1 MIIMDETENI
11 YEYLKLTPADS
22 NDRVVQEL
30 DAQISTWTNQLTR
43 QAARAKAKLDVLKRF
58 KAELAANPN
67 MLKEHADKYASLI
80 KQKRLQQEKAIRE
93 DAAIFV
99 VNGQIEESALAEM
112 AKKNPSF
119 TRDEILKI
127 LGATIKQK
135 KVFRYK
141 ETGSGKEM
149 DSTLFRRIAEELAKV
164 KKRDLYAFLNVPHN
178 APMQQIR
185 QICDEI
191 YVENQKRPANDEKA
205 TVNAIVGHCKTQ
217 LLDAGKRADY
227 DYTCG
232 NQSFAPVRSK
242 IERIAAGSDRI
253 IRPEQY
259 KALLE
264 ECTESGMHPDKAEYM
279 IYTTAEKLK
288 VTVIEPADS
297 GSLQMCRFC
306 GALNPAGAQVCKQ
319 CGLPVTITCPRC
331 GRISSSHDELRCVKC
346 GFVFGD
352 FPRAEA
358 LLKDAQT
365 ALKYNNVD
373 EAVRCIEAAE
383 GYWPSN
389 PRLQSVV
396 AEVKKAQGRISAA
409 LPKVRNLC
417 AQHAYYGASA
427 LLGQIGYGSEA
438 TALRKEVE
446 GAVANAEALI
456 AKAKGLRD
464 TNEQIECYMQA
475 LSICSDCTTAKEKLQ
490 LTPPAPPS
498 QICASVSGQA
508 IRVEWSK
515 LPSRYIEYHVV
526 RKVAGRPTGPTD
538 GETVCDTF
546 NNAIDDTRVEPGVSY
561 YYAVYGKCGNVLS
574 RSAAVTTS
582 PAMTVADMTPGAIML
597 DVQATHIG
605 FGFKLPP
612 RAKSIEVFRDGT
624 LIKTVTGSSFT
635 DTGLAPDKRYL
646 YKLVTVY
653 DDCTGRSHRS
663 AGLTQA
669 LCPMSPPQP
678 VELRYSHLGTLA
690 RLDWDKPAKGILH
703 IYESDRPFDILEN
716 AKVNIDNL
724 KYRKI
729 DTAGN
734 SYSFKK
740 DFSGHRYFLPVT
752 VLGNMGVAGKQVKVL
767 SMVKPSGVRFD
778 RNDTF
783 VMVNWEWNNVKA
795 VRISTQVDGG
805 NVRNYDIAAPAK
817 PQYKVELPAGAK
829 AVSIAVASVV
839 KEGGETLLS
848 EETSKVISLK
858 MVRVDFVEVKS
869 ESMLGFIGKDKY
881 SLTVSCD
888 SPLPC
893 QLALLIAENF
903 APTNVENYRPY
914 LTISPQELKPGIELR
929 KEFRYTR
936 VQKGKAVYFRLIA
949 TDADLAKQVMII
961 PETRQIK

>member
-1 MIIMDETENI
+1 MTIMDGTENI

-30 DAQISTWTNQLTR
+30 DAQISNWKNQLTR
-43 QAARAKAKLDVLKRF
+43 QASRAKAKLEVLNRF

-67 MLKEHADKYASLI
+67 MLKEHADKYASVI
-80 KQKRLQQEKAIRE
+80 KQKRQQQEKAIRE

-127 LGATIKQK
+127 IGATIKQK
-135 KVFRYK
+135 KVFKYK
-141 ETGSGKEM
+141 ETGTGKEM
-149 DSTLFRRIAEELAKV
+149 DSTLFRRITEKLGNV
-164 KKRDLYAFLNVPHN
+164 KKRDLYDFINVPHN
-178 APMQQIR
+178 APAQQIR
-185 QICDEI
+185 QICDEL
-191 YVENQKRPANDEKA
+191 YAENQKRPASDEK
-205 TVNAIVGHCKTQ
+205 NDIDSLVGYCKTQ
-217 LLDAGKRADY
+217 LLDAAKRADY

-232 NQSFAPVRSK
+232 LQSFAPVRSK

-264 ECTESGMHPDKAEYM
+264 ECTQRGMHPDKAEYM
-279 IYTTAEKLK
+279 IYTTADKLK

-306 GALNPAGAQVCKQ
+306 GAFNPAGAQVCKQ

-331 GRISSSHDELRCVKC
+331 GRVSSSHDELRCVKC

-358 LLKDAQT
+358 LIKDALT

-373 EAVRCIEAAE
+373 EAVKCLEASQAL
-383 GYWPSN
+383 WPSN
-389 PRLQSVV
+389 PRLQSAV
-396 AEVKKAQGRISAA
+396 AEVKKAHSRVMAA
-409 LPKVRNLC
+409 LPKVRDLC
-417 AQHAYYGASA
+417 SKHAYYGASA
-427 LLGQIGYGSEA
+427 LLGQIGYGAEA
-438 TALRKEVE
+438 TALRKEIE
-446 GAVANAEALI
+446 GAIANAEALI
-456 AKAKGLRD
+456 AKAKGLSD

-475 LSICSDCTTAKEKLQ
+475 LSICSDCATAKEKLQ

-498 QICASVSGQA
+498 QICASVAGQN

-526 RKVAGRPTGPTD
+526 RKAGGRPAGSTD
-538 GETVCDTF
+538 GQTVCDTF
-546 NNAIDDTRVEPGVSY
+546 NNAIDDTNVEPGVSY
-561 YYAVYGKCGNVLS
+561 YYAVYAKCGNVLS
-574 RSAAVTTS
+574 QRAAVTTA
-582 PAMTVADMTPGAIML
+582 PAMTVADLPAGSIAL

-612 RAKSIEVFRDGT
+612 RAKSIEVFRDGK
-624 LIKTVTGSSFT
+624 LIKTVTGSAFT
-635 DTGLAPDKRYL
+635 DTGLVPDRQYL
-646 YKLVTVY
+646 YKLVVVY

-663 AGLTQA
+663 AGVTQM
-669 LCPMSPPQP
+669 LSPMSPPQA
-678 VELRYSHLGTLA
+678 VELRYSHIGTLG
-690 RLDWDKPAKGILH
+690 RLDWSKPAKGILH
-703 IYESDRPFDILEN
+703 IFESDRPFDILEN

-729 DTAGN
+729 DSSGT

-752 VLGNMGVAGKQVKVL
+752 VQGNVGVAGKQVKVL
-767 SMVKPSGVRFD
+767 SMIKPAGVRFD

-783 VMVNWEWNNVKA
+783 VMVNWEWNNVKT

-805 NVRNYDIAAPAK
+805 NVRYYDIAAPAK

-858 MVRVDFVEVKS
+858 MARVDFVEVKS

-881 SLTVSCD
+881 SLTVKCD
-888 SPLPC
+888 TPLPC
-893 QLALLIAENF
+893 PLALLIAENF